1 MNGRYLLDTN
11 AVIALWS
18 NDPGLES
25 LLSTASLVSVPCIA
39 LGELY
44 SGARKSARAQAN
56 LGKIDEFVEQTPILG
71 CDAATAKHYGQVREL
86 LRRRGRPIPDN
97 DVWIAALA
105 QQYDLVLVS
114 RDEHFMG
121 VEGLQV
127 VKW

>member
-18 NDPGLES
+18 NDASLQS
-25 LLSTASLVSVPCIA
+25 LLSTADLVSVPCIA

-44 SGARKSARAQAN
+44 FGASKSVRTQAN
-56 LGKIDEFVEQTPILG
+56 LAKIDEFAERTAILR

-86 LRRRGRPIPDN
+86 LRERGRPIPDN
-97 DVWIAALA
+97 DVWVAALA
-105 QQYDLVLVS
+105 QQYGLVLVS
-114 RDEHFMG
+114 RDEHFSE
-121 VEGLQV
+121 VAGLDV